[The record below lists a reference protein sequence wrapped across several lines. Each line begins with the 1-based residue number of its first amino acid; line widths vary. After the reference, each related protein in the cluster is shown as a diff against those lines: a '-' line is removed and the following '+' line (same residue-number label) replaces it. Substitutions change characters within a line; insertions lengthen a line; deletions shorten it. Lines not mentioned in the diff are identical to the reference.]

1 LEQKRVHETWSSPRA
16 FLLAAIG
23 SAVGLGNIW
32 RFPYLAGESGGS
44 AFVLVYVLS
53 VALVAMPMLT
63 AELVLGRRGGSS
75 PVGTMSRLAREE
87 SRSPLWRYHGYL
99 MLSIVVLGSS
109 FFSVVSAWCL
119 AYIPMSLLGE
129 FKGADAAASSRLH
142 ADLLGAPVRMI
153 AWHGVFM
160 GLTVL
165 IVAGGILKG
174 LERAVK
180 LLMPA
185 LFALLGL
192 LVVYAAVIGD
202 PGEGLRFLFTPDF
215 SRLDAEAVLKAL
227 AQSLLSLSVGVGVMM
242 TYGAYLPPGVSI
254 PRGAAIIAL
263 VDTLVALLSGL
274 AIFPIVFRYGLLPN
288 EGPGL
293 TFVTLPI
300 AFGQMPGGAL
310 VGGSFFV
317 LLVLASLTSSIG
329 LLEVVVSWL
338 SELVETPRVV
348 LAIVAGAVVWGVGV
362 AAALSFNVWSGFKP
376 LARFPRFQNATIFG
390 LVEYLSANILL
401 PASVFLIAVFAGWMV
416 SRRSTLEE
424 TGLHDGMLYRGWRF
438 LVRYVAPAAV
448 AIVAVYNLI

>member
-1 LEQKRVHETWSSPRA
+1 MERKRIHETWSSSRA

-32 RFPYLAGESGGS
+32 RFPYLAGENGGS

-53 VALVAMPMLT
+53 VVLVAMPMLT
-63 AELVLGRRGGSS
+63 AELVVGRRGGRS
-75 PVGTMSRLAREE
+75 PVNTMRLLAREE

-99 MLSIVVLGSS
+99 MLVIVVLGSS
-109 FFSVVSAWCL
+109 FFSVVSGWCL
-119 AYIPMSLLGE
+119 AYIPMAAGGDFSGVDGAGSARLLASLME
-129 FKGADAAASSRLH
+129 S
-142 ADLLGAPVRMI
+142 PVRMI

-165 IVAGGILKG
+165 IVAGGVHRG

-185 LFALLGL
+185 LFGLLAV
-192 LVVYAAVIGD
+192 LVVYSAVIGNL
-202 PGEGLRFLFTPDF
+202 GEGMKFLFSPDF

-242 TYGAYLPPGVSI
+242 TYGAYLPPEVSI
-254 PRGAAIIAL
+254 PRGAAIVAL
-263 VDTLVALLSGL
+263 VDTLVALLSGI
-274 AIFPIVFRYGLLPN
+274 AIFPIVFAYGLAPN

-300 AFGQMPGGAL
+300 AFGEMPGGAL
-310 VGGSFFV
+310 VGALFFV

-338 SELVETPRVV
+338 SELLPTPRLV
-348 LAIVAGAVVWGVGV
+348 LALGAGVVIWVVGV
-362 AAALSFNVWSGFKP
+362 AAALSFNVWADFKP
-376 LARFPRFQNATIFG
+376 LSRFGRFENATIFG

-401 PASVFLIAVFAGWMV
+401 PASVFLIAVFAGWV
-416 SRRSTLEE
+416 LSRNSTMEE
-424 TGLHDGMLYRGWRF
+424 TGLGESVLYRGWRF
-438 LVRYVAPAAV
+438 LIRYVAPVAVAAV
-448 AIVAVYNLI
+448 CVANLL

>member
-1 LEQKRVHETWSSPRA
+1 LEKKRIHETWSSPKA
-16 FLLAAIG
+16 FVLAAIG

-32 RFPYLAGESGGS
+32 RFPYLTGENGGS

-53 VALVAMPMLT
+53 VALVAMPMLV
-63 AELVLGRRGGSS
+63 AELVVGRRGAQS
-75 PVGTMSRLAREE
+75 PVHTMRLLARAE
-87 SRSPLWRYHGYL
+87 SRSPLWEYHGYL

-119 AYIPMSLLGE
+119 AYVPMAALGE
-129 FKGADAAASSRLH
+129 FSGLDGAGSTR
-142 ADLLGAPVRMI
+142 LLGTLMEAPVRMV

-165 IVAGGILKG
+165 IVAGGILRG

-185 LFALLGL
+185 LFGLLAL
-192 LVVYAAVIGD
+192 LVVYSAVIGNL
-202 PGEGLRFLFTPDF
+202 GEGLAFLFTPDF

-254 PRGAAIIAL
+254 PRSAAVIAL
-263 VDTLVALLSGL
+263 VDTLVALLSGI
-274 AIFPIVFRYGLLPN
+274 AIFPIVFAYGLSAN

-310 VGGSFFV
+310 IGTLFFV

-329 LLEVVVSWL
+329 LLEVIVSWL
-338 SELVETPRVV
+338 SELMTTPRLV
-348 LAIVAGAVVWGVGV
+348 LSVGAGLVIWIVGV
-362 AAALSFNVWSGFKP
+362 AAALSFNVWADFKP
-376 LARFPRFQNATIFG
+376 LSRFERFENATIFG
-390 LVEYLSANILL
+390 LVEYLSANVLL
-401 PASVFLIAVFAGWMV
+401 PLSVFLIAVFAGFML

-424 TGLHDGMLYRGWRF
+424 TGLGESVFYRSWRF
-438 LVRYVAPAAV
+438 LIRYVAPAAV
-448 AIVAVYNLI
+448 AVIAVSNLL